1 MSYGDGDEEVLAA
14 GLVGLGILP
23 KPTKPR
29 MVPTS
34 MSTPNPGFKI
44 NGLLRL
50 ANTASV
56 AKAKMMHA
64 VSTNPRPFPMT
75 IKLQAVVYALA
86 FS

>member
-1 MSYGDGDEEVLAA
+1 
-14 GLVGLGILP
+14 
-23 KPTKPR
+23 
-29 MVPTS
+29 
-34 MSTPNPGFKI
+34 
-44 NGLLRL
+44 LLRL